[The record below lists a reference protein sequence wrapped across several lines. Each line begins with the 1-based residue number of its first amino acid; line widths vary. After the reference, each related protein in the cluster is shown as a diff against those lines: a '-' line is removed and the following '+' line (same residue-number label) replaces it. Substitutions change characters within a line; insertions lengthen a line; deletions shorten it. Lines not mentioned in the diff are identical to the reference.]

1 MSRSAMNR
9 YALFAARRSSCRLLA
24 IDPPESRRLQKTHSD
39 LVMLEPSW
47 LSVSRTHPG
56 NRRQVN
62 EDAVMACSDESIWAV
77 ADGMGGHSA
86 GDVASRSIAEALV
99 PKILELKANHTLVDR
114 VDWIED
120 RLLSVHQA
128 LHKRA
133 KKMGPSTVI
142 GSTVVSLTIEGSTGV
157 VLWAGDS
164 RLYRLRRGCLEV
176 VTRDHNPITDLLDSG
191 AITEAEALAADTNLI
206 TRSVGGQRPLE
217 LDIAVFDLES
227 TDTLLLCT
235 DGLYREVVDSEI
247 AQILAQPDLDVAASE
262 LVELALSR
270 PARDNISLLAL
281 RGFERVFH

>member
-1 MSRSAMNR
+1 MDEQN
-9 YALFAARRSSCRLLA
+9 
-24 IDPPESRRLQKTHSD
+24 
-39 LVMLEPSW
+39 W
-47 LSVSRTHPG
+47 LSASRTHPG

-62 EDAVMACSDESIWAV
+62 EDAVMACSEEFIWAV

-86 GDVASRSIAEALV
+86 GDFASRSIAEALS
-99 PKILELKANHTLVDR
+99 PKTWDLKTGHSLADR

-128 LHKRA
+128 LHKQA
-133 KKMGPSTVI
+133 KRTGPSTVI
-142 GSTVVSLTIEGSTGV
+142 GSTVVSLTIEGATGV
-157 VLWAGDS
+157 ALWAGDS

-206 TRSVGGQRPLE
+206 TRSIGGQRPLE

-235 DGLYREVVDSEI
+235 DGLYREVADSEL
-247 AQILAQPDLDVAASE
+247 AQILTLPDLEMAASR
-262 LVELALSR
+262 LIELALSR
-270 PARDNISLLAL
+270 PARDNISFLVL
-281 RGFERVFH
+281 RGFQHVFH